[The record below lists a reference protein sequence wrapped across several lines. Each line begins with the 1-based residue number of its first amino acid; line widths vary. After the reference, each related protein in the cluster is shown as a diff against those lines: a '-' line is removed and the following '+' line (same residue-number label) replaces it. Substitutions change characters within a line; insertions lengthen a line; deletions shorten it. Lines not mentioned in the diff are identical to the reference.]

1 MSPPHIALVEHLLP
15 MLRVVHSLTM
25 LVLFAHP
32 MQVADA
38 TFAMEG
44 AINAAVEKWYT
55 SAGWQG
61 NKVGPRPR
69 TARPPPPVNVVVG
82 TLLATLH
89 EVRAV
94 HVWRGVAWW
103 SFIGVTAVRD
113 HEGTHT

>member
-1 MSPPHIALVEHLLP
+1 MR
-15 MLRVVHSLTM
+15 M
-25 LVLFAHP
+25 LFAHP

-69 TARPPPPVNVVVG
+69 TARPPPPANVVLG

-89 EVRAV
+89 EVRALQ
-94 HVWRGVAWW
+94 VAWCGGGLLA
-103 SFIGVTAVRD
+103 SRPFVNMKGPTRVDSLLQPIGA
-113 HEGTHT
+113 